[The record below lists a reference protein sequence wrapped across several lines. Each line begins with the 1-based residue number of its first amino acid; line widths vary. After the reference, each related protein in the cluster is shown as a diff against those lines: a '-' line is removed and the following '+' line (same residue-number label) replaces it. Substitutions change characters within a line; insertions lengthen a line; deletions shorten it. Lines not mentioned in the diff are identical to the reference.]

1 MLYYMSSQQRKT
13 AATSS
18 LIQLLVGFIVP
29 TIILLT
35 MSGND
40 RLGPLG
46 AMLLALVFP
55 VALELYG
62 LTRRRK
68 PSLMSIAAIIGI
80 LLIGLISVLGLSKDW
95 LALRRSALYTVGAI
109 VLFVIV
115 RFKPTLI
122 EKGLDRVLEME
133 GIRTASRKN
142 KTEAQLMRYTVK
154 AGYVFALILLI
165 IAAASYILTILFI
178 TAPTGSS
185 EFNAQYAE
193 LRILSIFVITAPFII
208 AVTGVF
214 VYLINKFEK
223 LTGIRAED
231 LIKKRQ

>member
-1 MLYYMSSQQRKT
+1 MPSTQPKKT
-13 AATSS
+13 PNAS
-18 LIQLLVGFIVP
+18 LIQLAVGFVIP

-35 MSGND
+35 MSGTD

-46 AMLLALVFP
+46 AMLLALAFP

-62 LTRRRK
+62 LTRKRK

-95 LALRRSALYTVGAI
+95 LALRRSALYAVGAI
-109 VLFVIV
+109 ALFIIV
-115 RFKPTLI
+115 RFKPALI

-142 KTEAQLMRYTVK
+142 KTEAQLMKYATK
-154 AGYVFALILLI
+154 
-165 IAAASYILTILFI
+165 ASYILAVILAVIAVASYVLTIVFI

-193 LRILSIFVITAPFII
+193 LRILSIFVITVPFII
-208 AVTGVF
+208 AMTGVLI
-214 VYLINKFEK
+214 YLVNKFEK
-223 LTGIRAED
+223 LTGISAEN
-231 LIKKRQ
+231 LIKKQR

>member
-1 MLYYMSSQQRKT
+1 MSSQQRKT

-223 LTGIRAED
+223 LSVIF
-231 LIKKRQ
+231 